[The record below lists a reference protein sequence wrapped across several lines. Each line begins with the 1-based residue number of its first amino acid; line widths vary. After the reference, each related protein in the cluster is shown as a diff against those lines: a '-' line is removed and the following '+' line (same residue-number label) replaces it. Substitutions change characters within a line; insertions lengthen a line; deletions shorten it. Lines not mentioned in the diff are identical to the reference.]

1 MKITAIQAKN
11 FIGARDV
18 DVKLTRPVLLVA
30 GANHSG
36 KSSLAEAVRM
46 ALTGE
51 SSRVTLKKDYQS
63 LVTVGHDSGF
73 SEVLGVDE
81 GDDFTAS
88 IVIPSGKG
96 QHSTDGSAPYVLD
109 AQLFSSLPA
118 NERRTFLF
126 GLMGLRTDG
135 DAVTQRLLDKGCD
148 HEMVKMISPHLRAG
162 FDAAHK
168 EAQAKAR
175 DNKASWRT
183 VTGET
188 YGSVKASSWV
198 APKPGFNPENLKARR
213 AEVDT
218 LAQKIEDGVRQI
230 GDMQGRAKAQAD
242 QGARLSGLR
251 ESAGKF
257 ARIEAKL
264 RHDESALK
272 ELQDKVDAEMSKGG
286 KQLPTEPTYKCP
298 ACSALLRHDHANGAL
313 IEFTPPPVVDSPAD
327 PGKLAEYQSARDLLA
342 RSVANDKR
350 DLERAEA
357 AAKALAAIDDEKADP
372 APAPEEIAA
381 ARVKIDDMKKAHAAL
396 QGAIKA
402 LENDARTVSQANSRT
417 EAARS
422 HHIDVTKWEA
432 VAAALAPDG
441 IQGEMLAEAIGPINT
456 RLENSAFFSEWMRVC
471 IDADMAVT
479 GGGRPYALLSESE
492 KWRADAMIAEAI
504 SHISGLKL
512 LVLDRMDVLDVA
524 GREDIIYWLGC
535 LAEDGEIETALLFAT
550 LKSVPTKLPDTVGA
564 FWIENGVIRNHQ
576 A

>member
-11 FIGARDV
+11 FIGAVDV
-18 DVKLTRPVLLVA
+18 DIRLTRPVTLIC
-30 GANHSG
+30 GRNHSG
-36 KSSLAEAVRM
+36 KSSIAEAVRM
-46 ALTGE
+46 ALTGDA
-51 SSRVTLKKDYQS
+51 SRVSMKKDYPAIITEGQ
-63 LVTVGHDSGF
+63 TVGYVVVDHDRGRSAITVPNGAH
-73 SEVLGVDE
+73 EHTDE
-81 GDDFTAS
+81 RPPA
-88 IVIPSGKG
+88 IL
-96 QHSTDGSAPYVLD
+96 PYVLD
-109 AQLFSSLPA
+109 AQRFSSLPA

-148 HEMVKMISPHLRAG
+148 HEMVKMISQHLRAG

-188 YGSVKASSWV
+188 YGSVKASSLV

-313 IEFTPPPVVDSPAD
+313 IEFTPPPVVDYPAD

-350 DLERAEA
+350 DLADADA
-357 AAKALAAIDDEKADP
+357 AAKALAEIDDQKS
-372 APAPEEIAA
+372 APAPTTEEIAA
-381 ARVKIDDMKKAHAAL
+381 ARAKVDEAKKSRVAL
-396 QGAIKA
+396 KEAIKTLEDDERTA
-402 LENDARTVSQANSRT
+402 LLADSRT
-417 EAARS
+417 DTARAY
-422 HHIDVTKWEA
+422 HVDVTKWEA
-432 VAAALAPDG
+432 VADALAPNG
-441 IQGEMLAEAIGPINT
+441 IPGEMLAEALGPINQ
-456 RLENSAFFSEWMRVC
+456 RLASSSHMTEWLRVD
-471 IDADMAVT
+471 IDADMTIT
-479 GGGRPYALLSESE
+479 GGGRPYNLLSESE

-504 SHISGLKL
+504 SNISGVKL
-512 LVLDRMDVLDVA
+512 LVLDRMDVLDVT
-524 GREDIIYWLGC
+524 GREDILFWLDG

-550 LKSVPTKLPDTVGA
+550 LKAVPTKLPDTVGA